1 MKIIEIKYC
10 CGNTRFQGIYQ
21 KRMSSQNKKLEKN
34 ASKFDVKRLADES
47 KKQIDQFLLSEEGKK
62 WLASRSEDENHSFQE
77 MLDEGRIALK
87 TEPYISFPKRTFL
100 AVHRMMIGM
109 ILLQIK

>member
-10 CGNTRFQGIYQ
+10 YVNTRFQGIYQ

-47 KKQIDQFLLSEEGKK
+47 KKQIDQFLLSEEGKNGSQ
-62 WLASRSEDENHSFQE
+62 ADP
-77 MLDEGRIALK
+77 K
-87 TEPYISFPKRTFL
+87 TKIIVFKKCWMKEE
-100 AVHRMMIGM
+100 
-109 ILLQIK
+109 